1 MAKTTC
7 VGWICSF
14 IRYHLGN
21 QALQSKAAG
30 RSCDQGG
37 RLREAVGKETESP
50 PPGGGDGTG
59 RLRTSESALI
69 SPILQEGC
77 PCFTTGKFGK
87 SEVCSWADT
96 PSKQTSDNP
105 TPAPGL

>member
-50 PPGGGDGTG
+50 PRGGGRDRAAKNLRISTHLSDPPG
-59 RLRTSESALI
+59 RMPVFYNR
-69 SPILQEGC
+69 
-77 PCFTTGKFGK
+77 
-87 SEVCSWADT
+87 EVWEKRGLLLGGHSLKAD
-96 PSKQTSDNP
+96 Q
-105 TPAPGL
+105 